1 MYIFWIA
8 LGVNNNIPED
18 FKSHVQDKAK
28 VKDKVL
34 SFPIKPPRLA
44 NRVLQVTKNEADNS
58 EDPRWVFFLFNEH
71 HLSL

>member
-1 MYIFWIA
+1 MLCILWIA
-8 LGVNNNIPED
+8 LGVAED
-18 FKSHVQDKAK
+18 KGHVQDKDKVK

-34 SFPIKPPRLA
+34 TFPIKPPRLA

-58 EDPRWVFFLFNEH
+58 EDPRCFFFFLFNEH

>member
-1 MYIFWIA
+1 M
-8 LGVNNNIPED
+8 
-18 FKSHVQDKAK
+18 DKKDKDKDK

-34 SFPIKPPRLA
+34 TFPIKPPRLA

>member
-1 MYIFWIA
+1 
-8 LGVNNNIPED
+8 LGVTNNIPED

-28 VKDKVL
+28 VKVKDKVL
-34 SFPIKPPRLA
+34 TFPIKSPRLA